1 MDKANEDNIEF
12 YEHYGT
18 LILKFCKYHK
28 YMFLDNES
36 ESEDKGQ
43 IENVQINKNEKE
55 INDNKNYD
63 NEIQNARVVFLL
75 DRINQE
81 KSDKEKEKDKKIE
94 NILKNR
100 QYLSAVD
107 SKNIN
112 I

>member
-1 MDKANEDNIEF
+1 
-12 YEHYGT
+12 
-18 LILKFCKYHK
+18 
-28 YMFLDNES
+28 MFLDNES

-107 SKNIN
+107 SKEYKYLIKKAIKYYLNLTKNIEKEQR
-112 I
+112 IKPV